1 MTFIKDKV
9 LLGAAAIDARD
20 AFDPNERAKYMNAS
34 EADTCIRKQ
43 WYSKHQPELS
53 EEQDWGYA
61 RRGKGI
67 EEYMVNAM
75 RAANVDIRNAGEA
88 NQIGVYSDEYKM
100 SATPDGQIVDYT
112 SDDRIRIIGWEGKS
126 MDPRTNRDY
135 LPKPE
140 HVTQLQIG
148 MRLANDLKSDLGL
161 PEDGEFSHGI
171 LSYTDASNWN
181 DIIEFE
187 VPYDPKILDR
197 LKKRAS
203 RILNTKQVARLP
215 REGKANGGKECD
227 QRCSFKALCMGD
239 SAPKA
244 GTTKT
249 GRGNAGSSLD
259 TAVKRFVFLKG
270 KVDELTAEQ
279 KQYAEEIKE
288 GLRARKVGTLNVAGK
303 EVTLAAVA
311 GRKSLDRKAVT
322 AAGIDLS
329 PFEKVGAPSERLTV
343 K

>member
-88 NQIGVYSDEYKM
+88 NQIGVYSDEYRI
-100 SATPDGQIVDYT
+100 SATPDGQIVDHA
-112 SDDRIRIIGWEGKS
+112 DERLIGWEGKS
-126 MDPRTNRDY
+126 MDPRTNRGY

-148 MRLANDLKSDLGL
+148 MALADGLKDDLGL
-161 PEDGEFSHGI
+161 PDMPFSHGI

-187 VPYDPKILDR
+187 VAYDPKVLDR
-197 LKKRAS
+197 LAKRAS
-203 RILNTKQVARLP
+203 RVLNTKQVARLP

-227 QRCSFKALCMGD
+227 QRCSFKAVCMGD
-239 SAPKA
+239 SAPA
-244 GTTKT
+244 TGTTKT

-259 TAVKRFVFLKG
+259 TAVKRHVFLKG
-270 KVDELTAEQ
+270 KIDELTAEQ

-288 GLRARKVGTLNVAGK
+288 GLRERKVGSLTVAGK
-303 EVTLAAVA
+303 EVKLASVA
-311 GRKSLDRKAVT
+311 GRKTLDRKAVA
-322 AAGIDLS
+322 AAGIDLT
-329 PFEKVGAPSERLTV
+329 PFEKVGAPGERLTI